1 MAGHGISPHRVSTF
15 TKRALYHRVVEGCRK
30 FEMFGTPASALPP
43 MTDRSFLEL
52 ECLLRWYVDA
62 GVDETVDERPTD
74 RFAVGE
80 SIPQFP
86 LTPPAPS
93 PSPARTPQRRPVNM
107 PSAAGPAG
115 LAAVESA
122 VALARRAT
130 TLDDVRQVLLTF
142 DGCSLSQT
150 ATNLVFGDGSPQPKV
165 VLIGEAPG
173 AEEDRRGV
181 PFVGPSGRLLDKM
194 LASIGLD
201 RSCVFITNT
210 IFWRPP
216 GNRSPTSTEVAA
228 CMPFVE
234 RIIELIDP
242 PLLVALGGPAAVA
255 LLGQAESV
263 GRLRGRWFTYQT
275 AQMSRPIPAT
285 ATFHPAYLLRSP
297 LQKRLAWRDL
307 LSIKIRIDEH

>member
-1 MAGHGISPHRVSTF
+1 M
-15 TKRALYHRVVEGCRK
+15 
-30 FEMFGTPASALPP
+30 PAA
-43 MTDRSFLEL
+43 T
-52 ECLLRWYVDA
+52 
-62 GVDETVDERPTD
+62 
-74 RFAVGE
+74 
-80 SIPQFP
+80 
-86 LTPPAPS
+86 
-93 PSPARTPQRRPVNM
+93 
-107 PSAAGPAG
+107 GPAG
-115 LAAVESA
+115 LAAVQSA
-122 VALARRAT
+122 VALARQAT
-130 TLDDVRQVLLTF
+130 TLDDVRQALLTF

-150 ATNLVFGDGSPQPKV
+150 ATNLVFGDGSLQAKV

-216 GNRSPTSTEVAA
+216 GNRSPSSTEVAA

-234 RIIELIDP
+234 RIVELIDP
-242 PLLVALGGPAAVA
+242 QLLVALGGPAAVA

-285 ATFHPAYLLRSP
+285 VLFHPAYLLRSP

-307 LSIKIRIDEH
+307 LAIKTRIDEH